1 MVVYTTTD
9 WSGWGKIASPIIRE
23 KFDDEITKYLG
34 LYSSRLAC
42 FFSKQ
47 TEIDFCDLM
56 YVLVC
61 DKSYFTNMQRR
72 IWILCVGYY
81 LITKYGHLDFS
92 CEEYKYYY
100 LERIT
105 DIRNEVC
112 FYIQGAIAKEF
123 LTSTALFVGAVYAI
137 YKAVC

>member
-92 CEEYKYYY
+92 
-100 LERIT
+100 
-105 DIRNEVC
+105 RN
-112 FYIQGAIAKEF
+112 ISII
-123 LTSTALFVGAVYAI
+123 I
-137 YKAVC
+137 YKKLQIFEMKYAFIFKVL